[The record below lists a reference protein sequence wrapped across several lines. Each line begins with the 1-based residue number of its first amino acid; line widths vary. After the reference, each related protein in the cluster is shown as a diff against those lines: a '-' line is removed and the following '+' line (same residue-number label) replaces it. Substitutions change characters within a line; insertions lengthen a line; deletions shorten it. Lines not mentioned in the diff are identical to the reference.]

1 MNNQELELKIKEI
14 LSISNFFDMIESAI
28 AFEKEY
34 KNSDFYKKTKISLM
48 EVIKEGKLWYKLSL
62 EGIGAKI
69 QDMINNLDL
78 SNVNNIL
85 EELGNVYAKENE
97 ETLSIFKEFQNIVK

>member
-1 MNNQELELKIKEI
+1 
-14 LSISNFFDMIESAI
+14 
-28 AFEKEY
+28 
-34 KNSDFYKKTKISLM
+34 
-48 EVIKEGKLWYKLSL
+48 
-62 EGIGAKI
+62 
-69 QDMINNLDL
+69 MINNLDL